1 MGVQTRFVVLVLT
14 GMIVASIGAGLVKAA
29 EGEPTA
35 EEVEKMKAAMPA
47 RARVQPAA
55 PRKVLVFNRSWGYK
69 HTAIP
74 YGAKAFE
81 VMGEKTGAFEVVVTD
96 EDVLFEPANLK
107 QFDAV
112 VFNNTNN
119 EIFLPENF
127 DELPAQDKAELQKR
141 DAMLKKSLVDFL
153 RSGKGLAVVH
163 AGVASFRN
171 WPEFGNIIGAR
182 FDNHPWGA
190 GSTVTLRVEE
200 PDHPLM
206 GAFKE
211 PYFIVTDEIYQV
223 KAPYSRD
230 KVRVLLSVDPDRT
243 RITPQQREAIHRKDM
258 DFAMTWVKRYGKG
271 RVFYCALGHEHPL
284 FWNPVVLQH
293 FMDGIQFVAGDLT
306 CDMTP
311 SSRGK

>member
-1 MGVQTRFVVLVLT
+1 MQKWLITLSLAVMTAG
-14 GMIVASIGAGLVKAA
+14 GAIAQGQ
-29 EGEPTA
+29 PTP
-35 EEVEKMKAAMPA
+35 EEVKKMRAAAPTQ
-47 RARVQPAA
+47 ARVQPAQ

-69 HTAIP
+69 HSAIP

-81 VMGEKTGAFEVVVTD
+81 IMGQKTGAFEAVVTD

-127 DELPAQDKAELQKR
+127 EKLSAQAKADAIAR
-141 DAMLKKSLVDFL
+141 DQMLKESLVAFL
-153 RSGKGLAVVH
+153 SSGKGLAVVH

-171 WPEFGNIIGAR
+171 WPEFGEIIGAR
-182 FDNHPWGA
+182 FDNHPWNS

-200 PDHPLM
+200 PDHPVVA
-206 GAFKE
+206 AFKD
-211 PYFIVTDEIYQV
+211 PFFVVTDEIYQV

-230 KVRVLLSVDPDRT
+230 KLRVLLTVDPDRT
-243 RITPQQREAIHRKDM
+243 RITPQQKKAIHREDM
-258 DFAMTWVKRYGKG
+258 DFAMTWIKSYGKG

-284 FWNPVVLQH
+284 FWNPIVLQH
-293 FMDGIQFVAGDLT
+293 YLDGIQFVLGDLSG
-306 CDMTP
+306 DMTP
-311 SSRGK
+311 SAAGK